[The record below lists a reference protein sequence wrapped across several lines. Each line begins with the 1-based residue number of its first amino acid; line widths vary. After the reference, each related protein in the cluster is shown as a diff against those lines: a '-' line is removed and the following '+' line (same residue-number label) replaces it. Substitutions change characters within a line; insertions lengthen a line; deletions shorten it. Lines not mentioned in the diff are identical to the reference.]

1 MRRVSFLPSIA
12 ALVSA
17 GCATNPAPVQPLPE
31 LSVASLSAPNAL
43 AASGWSELEL
53 AAPATQLQERSH
65 DAATS
70 SPGNRHVTLMVGER
84 SLDGD
89 DWGPF
94 DSPSVYGVEF
104 DETSPGS
111 GNGFEAGLFYT
122 NDQDDDVAAAIAG
135 EVEVTTYEFYGG
147 VRHTFRP
154 GQGGLHPFVS
164 AGLDLEH
171 GRIKLTAP
179 GVSEADGDLV
189 AGAYARAGLLWDI
202 TDRVRLGVDYRYL
215 IAQDFEIFDTSL
227 GTDYDQVTFSLG
239 FAF

>member
-1 MRRVSFLPSIA
+1 MRRVSFVVSMA
-12 ALVSA
+12 VLVSA
-17 GCATNPAPVQPLPE
+17 GCATNPAAIPLAD
-31 LSVASLSAPNAL
+31 LSVASLSAPRDAS

-53 AAPATQLQERSH
+53 AAPAPQGQDQLHAAKPSSH
-65 DAATS
+65 GD
-70 SPGNRHVTLMVGER
+70 RHVTLMVGER
-84 SLDGD
+84 SLDDD

-94 DSPSVYGVEF
+94 DSPTVYGVEF
-104 DETSPGS
+104 DESSPGS

-122 NDQDDDVAAAIAG
+122 TDKDDDVAAAISG

-171 GRIKLTAP
+171 ARIKLTAP

-189 AGAYARAGLLWDI
+189 AGAYARAGLLWD
-202 TDRVRLGVDYRYL
+202 TTERVRLGVDYRYL
-215 IAQDFEIFDTSL
+215 FAQDFNIFDTNLNS
-227 GTDYDQVTFSLG
+227 DYDQVTFSLG